1 MRIKFN
7 SMHLKEFV
15 TINQSLIIG
24 THTEARGI
32 LNFLPNSLGLSPPI
46 NLIFKGVEYREAVL
60 LLRRTSPSTLDS
72 LPFFPGSR
80 RVIVYWHRQLNSHI
94 LSENWMKVFL
104 LSFIELSGE
113 VYFWAKNIKISESSA
128 PCSKME
134 REIIIL

>member
-1 MRIKFN
+1 
-7 SMHLKEFV
+7 MHLKEFV

-60 LLRRTSPSTLDS
+60 LLRRTSPSTPDS

-80 RVIVYWHRQLNSHI
+80 RVTNFRVYIGTGS
-94 LSENWMKVFL
+94 
-104 LSFIELSGE
+104 
-113 VYFWAKNIKISESSA
+113 
-128 PCSKME
+128 
-134 REIIIL
+134 